1 MHPGRPPW
9 PPAVINQKTTTIMLI
24 VAAVYLCVFFFF
36 SIWWYLIVRFYPGC
50 VYGATTYVESF
61 TFAIVTQMTIGA
73 RGARVGGV
81 GMGEGWGGVGWGGV
95 GVVMVGIVQIVCGGA
110 RVWVARLSVGPCGLG
125 TPQLVPPG
133 TLPGYRC
140 AWAEGSAA
148 HWPRSCRM
156 PTHPF
161 CAVRPRRLR

>member
-81 GMGEGWGGVGWGGV
+81 GMGEGWGGVGGCRGGH
-95 GVVMVGIVQIVCGGA
+95 GRYSA
-110 RVWVARLSVGPCGLG
+110 NRVWWCACVG
-125 TPQLVPPG
+125 
-133 TLPGYRC
+133 
-140 AWAEGSAA
+140 GSAFC
-148 HWPRSCRM
+148 WPLWARHAAAC
-156 PTHPF
+156 PAWYAAWVPL
-161 CAVRPRRLR
+161 RLG